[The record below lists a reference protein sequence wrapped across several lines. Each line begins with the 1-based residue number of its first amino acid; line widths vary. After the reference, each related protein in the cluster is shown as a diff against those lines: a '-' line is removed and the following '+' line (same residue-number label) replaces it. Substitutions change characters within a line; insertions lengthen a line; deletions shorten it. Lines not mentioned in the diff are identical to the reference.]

1 MLLAFFTTVFPC
13 TYTGALWACFGPE
26 WSFPLL
32 RGRVCRSAV
41 ESRGAPRLPLPAPK
55 RQLLISSCS
64 GRPGL
69 DRRRAQIL
77 FPPRKICE
85 DSAPG
90 PFSQQPSTP
99 TPTPKAPDRMGRP
112 VPCQP
117 AGGCLPHSLFIHSPY
132 ESSLRCFPTA
142 LGRAKTFPGSHSQAS
157 LLCIWPIRS

>member
-69 DRRRAQIL
+69 HRRRAQIL

-85 DSAPG
+85 DSTPG
-90 PFSQQPSTP
+90 RFSQQPSTP
-99 TPTPKAPDRMGRP
+99 TPTPKPQTAWGGPCRASQLGGASPTPYSSIRP
-112 VPCQP
+112 T
-117 AGGCLPHSLFIHSPY
+117 SLV
-132 ESSLRCFPTA
+132 CA
-142 LGRAKTFPGSHSQAS
+142 VSQQ
-157 LLCIWPIRS
+157 R